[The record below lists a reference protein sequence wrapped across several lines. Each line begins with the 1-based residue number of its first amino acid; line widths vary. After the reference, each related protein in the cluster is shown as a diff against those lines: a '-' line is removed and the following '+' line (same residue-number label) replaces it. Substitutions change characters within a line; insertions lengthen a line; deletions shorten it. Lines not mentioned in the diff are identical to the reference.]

1 MQHVQQWI
9 SNFYSTYLSYACT
22 TILCI
27 AIVAATKFR
36 IRALSYRLRII
47 TMVSAKD
54 LGDAAI
60 AIRESLDE
68 LGVQF
73 GIFGGYAIAALGGP
87 RESKDIDCVVSC
99 EKQWLVERLKS
110 RSEFRYMANSRKDLA
125 AFLYGDRGVLVEFF
139 PSK

>member
-1 MQHVQQWI
+1 
-9 SNFYSTYLSYACT
+9 
-22 TILCI
+22 
-27 AIVAATKFR
+27 
-36 IRALSYRLRII
+36 
-47 TMVSAKD
+47 MVSAKD